1 MIESPFS
8 QPSENQPL
16 PPLFGLIVSNATF
29 QWFNEPAR
37 TLQNLS
43 ALIKPNRWMLFS
55 TFGAKTLREL
65 HHSMIM
71 ASEKNKIPYRRKGL
85 AYADGDLWVDW
96 SKKAGFNEITL
107 EESLFRQ
114 HFAGVKDFL
123 YSIRRTGESDA
134 SNGPLQYQRRTLLDM
149 QSIYEK
155 HFQDELGVYCT
166 YHPLFVSVCKKFK

>member
-1 MIESPFS
+1 
-8 QPSENQPL
+8 
-16 PPLFGLIVSNATF
+16 
-29 QWFNEPAR
+29 
-37 TLQNLS
+37 
-43 ALIKPNRWMLFS
+43 
-55 TFGAKTLREL
+55 
-65 HHSMIM
+65 MIM